1 MDTELTIAGTLTA
14 VLAALSAGLF
24 CLKKCP
30 PGKALVVVRRG
41 QTDGSKEYKIVSGG
55 QTLVLPGI
63 ERAFLLDLTP
73 FEVLISDPLPPSIAA
88 GANLY
93 LHANLRI
100 CIDADVK
107 SLALAASHF
116 EGLTGVQ
123 IANMVSK
130 HLAAQP
136 LAIEAL
142 PRNLSDLS
150 DPTLSGEQLTSFW
163 NDTLGH
169 LGMKALKYEFTG
181 ITNSDEPLPHT
192 PYTGEDAI
200 SQLCRFLD
208 FQVRHEHFDIVVSN
222 PTRFDS
228 QILLSWTLG
237 ARLNQAPQS
246 LARAQAVFLGQ
257 DSDDIKTMIS
267 DELVRLV
274 DDALLTSGTYAM
286 LAHLERQ
293 AQQIGLGKA
302 KTTKQFGLRVL
313 NSLAEQSLTWRG
325 KLSFIRFVLS
335 GLKVAQQLH
344 SQFLKAS
351 RAKFAEWGLDL
362 IEISLG
368 SLDLKNMSPASV
380 TDGTIEIAA
389 TEVCAQLQAR
399 WPITVIDAR
408 EALVHANVCL
418 RNENKNSDILPPIND
433 ELKALLT
440 DSLESALNSSKW
452 RKVFA
457 SVEKLLE
464 EIGPEELER
473 GNLRTDRA
481 LEELVDRIGV
491 TSFFLKL
498 ARILLTGLEAYG
510 EARRRFIGNSAEEL
524 RKRGLAIGTFAIVN
538 IDLDREA

>member
-14 VLAALSAGLF
+14 LLAALSAGLF
-24 CLKKCP
+24 CIKKCP
-30 PGKALVVVRRG
+30 PGRALIVVRG
-41 QTDGSKEYKIVSGG
+41 QADGHKDYKIVSGG
-55 QTLVLPGI
+55 QTLVLPGL
-63 ERAFLLDLTP
+63 EHAFLLDLTP
-73 FEVLISDPLPPSIAA
+73 FEVQISDPMPPSVAA
-88 GANLY
+88 GAALV
-93 LHANLRI
+93 LHASLRI
-100 CIDADVK
+100 CIDSDVNA
-107 SLALAASHF
+107 LALAASHF
-116 EGLTGVQ
+116 EGLSAIQ
-123 IANMVSK
+123 IAKMVSK

-136 LAIEAL
+136 LAVEAL

-150 DPTLSGEQLTSFW
+150 DPTLSGEQLTKFW
-163 NDTLGH
+163 SESLAH

-181 ITNSDEPLPHT
+181 ITNSDEVLPHT

-222 PTRFDS
+222 PARFDS
-228 QILLSWTLG
+228 EISLSWTLG

-246 LARAQAVFLGQ
+246 LARAATAFLGK
-257 DSDDIKTMIS
+257 DADDVKTMIS
-267 DELVRLV
+267 DELIQLV
-274 DDALLTSGTYAM
+274 DSALLTSGTYAL
-286 LAHLERQ
+286 LAHLERE

-302 KTTKQFGLRVL
+302 KTTKQFGLRVI
-313 NSLAEQSLTWRG
+313 NALAEQSLTWRG

-344 SQFLKAS
+344 LQFLKNS
-351 RAKFAEWGLDL
+351 RAKFSDWGLDL
-362 IEISLG
+362 VEISLG
-368 SLDLKNMSPASV
+368 SLDLKSMTPASA

-399 WPITVIDAR
+399 WPITVIDAK

-418 RNENKNSDILPPIND
+418 KNENKNDHILPPIND

-440 DSLESALNSSKW
+440 TSLENALNSSKW
-452 RKVFA
+452 RLVFA
-457 SVEKLLE
+457 SIEKLMA

-473 GNLRTDRA
+473 NNLRTDRG

-491 TSFFLKL
+491 TSFFLKV

-510 EARRRFIGNSAEEL
+510 EARRHFIGNCAEDL